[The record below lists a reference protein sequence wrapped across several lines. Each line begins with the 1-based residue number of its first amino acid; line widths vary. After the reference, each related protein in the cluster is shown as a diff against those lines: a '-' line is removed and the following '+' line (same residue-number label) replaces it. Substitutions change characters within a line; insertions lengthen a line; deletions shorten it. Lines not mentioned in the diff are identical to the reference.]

1 MRQID
6 GIAEACILP
15 APDKE
20 IGNKIR
26 AVVVL
31 KDHNRNKSINAKFI
45 REELKTCIAPYKVP
59 QIVEFIDALPKS
71 PVGKVLRRAL
81 IDA

>member
-15 APDKE
+15 SPDRE

-31 KDHNRNKSINAKFI
+31 KDHNRNKSIDAKFI
-45 REELKTCIAPYKVP
+45 REELKKFIAPYKVP
-59 QIVEFIDALPKS
+59 QIIEFMEALPKS
-71 PVGKVLRRAL
+71 PVGKVLRRVL
-81 IDA
+81 TDA

>member
-1 MRQID
+1 MPL
-6 GIAEACILP
+6 A
-15 APDKE
+15 DKE

-31 KDHNRNKSINAKFI
+31 KNTNNAKDDHANTI
-45 REELKTCIAPYKVP
+45 RAELKERIAPDKVP
-59 QIVEFIDALPKS
+59 QRVEFIEELPKS

-81 IDA
+81 IDS